1 MIYNTPNYISLIV
14 ENFYFLLDMGYD
26 PKTIH
31 YGMRAYPS
39 MSFCKQLGEFKR
51 QELWITGSD
60 YGTENTMPP
69 FNVYL
74 CNYYKIFGQKIRFR
88 TVGIN
93 EGYVIKELSDTTV
106 EDYLY
111 FICNTIKNNSSLMK
125 ILDEGF

>member
-1 MIYNTPNYISLIV
+1 MVYNTANYISLIV
-14 ENFYFLLDMGYD
+14 ENFYFLLDMRYD

-74 CNYYKIFGQKIRFR
+74 CNYYKIFGMKIRFR

-93 EGYVIKELSDTTV
+93 EGYVIKELTDTTV

>member
-1 MIYNTPNYISLIV
+1 MVYNTPNYISLIV
-14 ENFYFLLDMGYD
+14 ENFYFLLDMRYD

-39 MSFCKQLGEFKR
+39 MSFCKRLGEFKR

-74 CNYYKIFGQKIRFR
+74 CNYYKIFGMKIRFR
-88 TVGIN
+88 TMGIN

-111 FICNTIKNNSSLMK
+111 FICNTITNNSSLMK
-125 ILDEGF
+125 ILNDGF